1 MINKDQVQNIR
12 IKRLRVIFP
21 LIALVIVS
29 LIFFQSVNITTT
41 KEKNLNLILSDQSN
55 DGVLK
60 PSMIGET
67 SSGQPFVL
75 NALRASPLGPDLRD
89 IELENVSIT
98 LGKEGVQTI
107 SVNSRNAKYFAKNN
121 IAIFFDDIVSK
132 TSDGYDFIAQ
142 VVNANLETGFT
153 FLKGPVQ
160 GRKGEVEFDAGHV
173 EIHERGNKIFI
184 SSGVKLIIPASFI
197 KQINEEERW

>member
-29 LIFFQSVNITTT
+29 LIFFQSVNIATT
-41 KEKNLNLILSDQSN
+41 KDKNLNLILSDQSN

-75 NALRASPLGPDLRD
+75 NALKASPLGPDLRD

-142 VVNANLETGFT
+142 VVNVNLETGFT
-153 FLKGPVQ
+153 FLNGPVQ
-160 GRKGEVEFDAGHV
+160 GRKGEIEFDAGHV

-197 KQINEEERW
+197 KQINEE

>member
-1 MINKDQVQNIR
+1 MINKDQIQNIR
-12 IKRLRVIFP
+12 IKRLRIIFP

-29 LIFFQSVNITTT
+29 LIFFQSVNVATA
-41 KEKNLNLILSDQSN
+41 KHKNLNLILSAQSN

-75 NALRASPLGPDLRD
+75 NALKASPLGPDLRD

-142 VVNANLETGFT
+142 VVNVNLETGFT
-153 FLKGPVQ
+153 FLNGPVQ
-160 GRKGEVEFDAGHV
+160 GRKGEIEFDAGHV

-197 KQINEEERW
+197 KQINEE

>member
-21 LIALVIVS
+21 LIALAIVS

-41 KEKNLNLILSDQSN
+41 KEKNLNFILSDQSN

-142 VVNANLETGFT
+142 VVNVNLETGFT
-153 FLKGPVQ
+153 FLNGPVQ

-197 KQINEEERW
+197 KQINEE

>member
-12 IKRLRVIFP
+12 IKRLRIIFP

-29 LIFFQSVNITTT
+29 LIFFQSVNIATT
-41 KEKNLNLILSDQSN
+41 KDKNLNLILSDQSN

-75 NALRASPLGPDLRD
+75 NALKASPLGPDLRD

-142 VVNANLETGFT
+142 VVNVNLETGFT
-153 FLKGPVQ
+153 FLNGPVQ
-160 GRKGEVEFDAGHV
+160 GRKGEIEFDAGHV

-197 KQINEEERW
+197 KQINEE

>member
-1 MINKDQVQNIR
+1 MINRDQVQNIR
-12 IKRLRVIFP
+12 IKRLRIIFP

-29 LIFFQSVNITTT
+29 LIFFQSVNIATT
-41 KEKNLNLILSDQSN
+41 KDKNLSLILSDQSN

-75 NALRASPLGPDLRD
+75 NALKASPLGPDLRD

-142 VVNANLETGFT
+142 VVNVNLETGFT
-153 FLKGPVQ
+153 FLDGPVQ
-160 GRKGEVEFDAGHV
+160 GRKGEIEFDAGHV

-197 KQINEEERW
+197 KQINEE

>member
-1 MINKDQVQNIR
+1 MINKDQIQNIR
-12 IKRLRVIFP
+12 IKRLRIIFP

-29 LIFFQSVNITTT
+29 LIFFQSVNITTI
-41 KEKNLNLILSDQSN
+41 KDKNLNLILSDQSN

-75 NALRASPLGPDLRD
+75 NALKASPLGPDLRD

-98 LGKEGVQTI
+98 LGKEEVQTI

-142 VVNANLETGFT
+142 VVNVNLETGFT
-153 FLKGPVQ
+153 FLNGPVQ
-160 GRKGEVEFDAGHV
+160 GRKGEIEFDAGHV

-197 KQINEEERW
+197 KQINEE

>member
-1 MINKDQVQNIR
+1 MINKDQIQNIR
-12 IKRLRVIFP
+12 IKRLRIIFP
-21 LIALVIVS
+21 LIALVILS
-29 LIFFQSVNITTT
+29 LIFFQSVNIATT
-41 KEKNLNLILSDQSN
+41 KDKNLNLILSDQSN

-142 VVNANLETGFT
+142 VVNVNLETGFT
-153 FLKGPVQ
+153 FLNGPVQ

-197 KQINEEERW
+197 KQINEE

>member
-12 IKRLRVIFP
+12 IKRLRIIFP
-21 LIALVIVS
+21 FIALVIVF

-41 KEKNLNLILSDQSN
+41 KDKNLNLILSDKSN

-142 VVNANLETGFT
+142 VVNVNLETGFT
-153 FLKGPVQ
+153 FLNGPVQ
-160 GRKGEVEFDAGHV
+160 GKKGEIEFDAGHV

-197 KQINEEERW
+197 KQINEE

>member
-1 MINKDQVQNIR
+1 MINKDQIQNIR
-12 IKRLRVIFP
+12 IKRLRIIFP
-21 LIALVIVS
+21 LIALVIVF
-29 LIFFQSVNITTT
+29 LIFFQSVNIATT
-41 KEKNLNLILSDQSN
+41 KDKNLNLILSDQSN

-75 NALRASPLGPDLRD
+75 NALKASPLGPDLRD

-142 VVNANLETGFT
+142 VVNVNLETGFT
-153 FLKGPVQ
+153 FLNGPVQ
-160 GRKGEVEFDAGHV
+160 GRKGEIEFDAGHV

-197 KQINEEERW
+197 KQINEE

>member
-1 MINKDQVQNIR
+1 MINKDQIQNIR
-12 IKRLRVIFP
+12 IKRLRIIFP

-29 LIFFQSVNITTT
+29 LIFFQSVNIATI
-41 KEKNLNLILSDQSN
+41 KDKNLNLILSDQSN

-75 NALRASPLGPDLRD
+75 NALKASPLGPDLND

-142 VVNANLETGFT
+142 VVNVNLETGFT
-153 FLKGPVQ
+153 FLNGPVQ
-160 GRKGEVEFDAGHV
+160 GRKGEIEFDAGHV

-197 KQINEEERW
+197 KQINEE

>member
-1 MINKDQVQNIR
+1 MINKDQIQNIR
-12 IKRLRVIFP
+12 IKRLRIIFP
-21 LIALVIVS
+21 LIALVIVF

-41 KEKNLNLILSDQSN
+41 KDKNLNLILSDQSN

-60 PSMIGET
+60 PSMVGET

-75 NALRASPLGPDLRD
+75 NALKASPLGPDLRD

-142 VVNANLETGFT
+142 VVNVNLETGFT
-153 FLKGPVQ
+153 FLNGPVQ
-160 GRKGEVEFDAGHV
+160 GRKGEIEFDAGHV

-197 KQINEEERW
+197 KQINEE

>member
-12 IKRLRVIFP
+12 IKRLRFILP
-21 LIALVIVS
+21 LIALIIIF
-29 LIFFQSVNITTT
+29 LIIFQSINIATN
-41 KEKNLNLILSDQSN
+41 KDDKNLNIILSEQSN
-55 DGVLK
+55 EGVLK

-67 SSGQPFVL
+67 SSGQPFIL
-75 NALRASPLGPDLRD
+75 NALRASPLGPDLKD
-89 IELENVSIT
+89 IELENVSII
-98 LGKEGVQTI
+98 LGNEGVQTI

-142 VVNANLETGFT
+142 VVNVNLETGFT
-153 FLKGPVQ
+153 FLNGPVQ
-160 GRKGEVEFDAGHV
+160 GKKGEIEFDAGHV

-184 SSGVKLIIPASFI
+184 SSGIKLIVPASLI
-197 KQINEEERW
+197 QKIGEE

>member
-1 MINKDQVQNIR
+1 MINKDQIQNIR
-12 IKRLRVIFP
+12 FKRLRIIFP

-29 LIFFQSVNITTT
+29 LIFFQSVNIATT
-41 KEKNLNLILSDQSN
+41 KDKNLNLILSDQSN

-75 NALRASPLGPDLRD
+75 NALKASPLGPDLRD

-142 VVNANLETGFT
+142 VVNVNLETGFT
-153 FLKGPVQ
+153 FLNGPVQ
-160 GRKGEVEFDAGHV
+160 GRKGEIEFDAGHV

-197 KQINEEERW
+197 KQINEE

>member
-1 MINKDQVQNIR
+1 MINKDQIQNIR
-12 IKRLRVIFP
+12 IKRLRIIFP

-29 LIFFQSVNITTT
+29 LIFFQSINIATT
-41 KEKNLNLILSDQSN
+41 KDKNLNLILSDQSN

-75 NALRASPLGPDLRD
+75 NALKASPLGPDLRD

-142 VVNANLETGFT
+142 VVNVNLETGFT
-153 FLKGPVQ
+153 FLNGPVQ
-160 GRKGEVEFDAGHV
+160 GRKGEIEFDAGHV

-197 KQINEEERW
+197 KQINEE

>member
-21 LIALVIVS
+21 LIALAIVS

-67 SSGQPFVL
+67 SSGQPFIL

-142 VVNANLETGFT
+142 VVNVNLETGFT
-153 FLKGPVQ
+153 FLNGPVQ

-197 KQINEEERW
+197 KQINEE

>member
-21 LIALVIVS
+21 LIALVIVF

-41 KEKNLNLILSDQSN
+41 KDKNLNLILSDQSN

-75 NALRASPLGPDLRD
+75 NALKASPLGPDLRD

-142 VVNANLETGFT
+142 VVNVNLETGFT
-153 FLKGPVQ
+153 FLNGPVQ
-160 GRKGEVEFDAGHV
+160 GRKGEIEFDAGHV

-197 KQINEEERW
+197 KQINEE

>member
-12 IKRLRVIFP
+12 IKRLRIIFP

-29 LIFFQSVNITTT
+29 LIFFQSVNIATT
-41 KEKNLNLILSDQSN
+41 KDKNLNLILSDQSN

-98 LGKEGVQTI
+98 LGKEGIQTI

-142 VVNANLETGFT
+142 VVNVNLETGFT
-153 FLKGPVQ
+153 FLNGPVQ
-160 GRKGEVEFDAGHV
+160 GRKGEIEFDAGHV

-197 KQINEEERW
+197 KQINEE